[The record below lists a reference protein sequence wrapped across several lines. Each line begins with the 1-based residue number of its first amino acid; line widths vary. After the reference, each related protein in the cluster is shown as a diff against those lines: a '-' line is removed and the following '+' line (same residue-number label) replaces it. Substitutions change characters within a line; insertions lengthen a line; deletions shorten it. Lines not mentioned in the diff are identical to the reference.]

1 MKSLV
6 RTRRPRAVAAA
17 TTLTVAIALTA
28 CSGGDD
34 GSAADGPVQL
44 RMTTWS
50 SNEEHQAVLAEIA
63 DAYVEAHPDQV
74 SGVEFDAITDGTY
87 VSAVTTQIA
96 GGDAP
101 DLMWITESYA
111 EEFVSSGVLAD
122 VGPVFAETEG
132 YDVDDLVPSAME
144 LWRDG
149 EAIYAYPFSTSPF
162 GVYVNADLLAAAGQ
176 PDPRELI
183 AEDEWTWDRLAEVA
197 SATVAAEDVAGIQL
211 SVDDPY
217 ALPNDAITPIGL
229 AWGARPWSEDGTTCA
244 YTSPES
250 VAFFDWY
257 HTQVYDQRA
266 FPAVGETVDFA
277 AGQAAFRIGQL
288 SLSAGLGDAFAW
300 DFVPL
305 PEGPAGAVPV
315 MGQAGIGVLAN
326 GEHPDVAADFL
337 AHFTSPENAA
347 KLAAFFPPPRASLLD
362 VATLREA
369 APTLTEEQLQDTVID
384 PAHTA
389 TTKVGHPRLS
399 RMADTIRASLDALWD
414 PNADVEAV
422 LADVCAAI
430 EPTLA
435 E

>member
-1 MKSLV
+1 MKPLV
-6 RTRRPRAVAAA
+6 RIRTPRAVAAA
-17 TTLTVAIALTA
+17 TTLAVAFTLTS
-28 CSGGDD
+28 CSGSDE
-34 GSAADGPVQL
+34 GSSADGPVQL

-50 SNEEHQAVLAEIA
+50 GNEEHQAVLQEIA
-63 DAYVEAHPDQV
+63 DAYVEAHPDRV

-111 EEFVSSGVLAD
+111 EEFVSSGVLTD
-122 VGPVFAETEG
+122 LGPVFAGTEG
-132 YDVDDLVPSAME
+132 YDVEDLVPSATE

-149 EAIYAYPFSTSPF
+149 EALYAYPFSTSPF

-183 AEDEWTWDRLAEVA
+183 AGGGWTWDRLAEVA
-197 SATVAAEDVAGIQL
+197 SATAEGEGVAGIQL

-217 ALPNDAITPIGL
+217 ALPNGAITPLGL

-250 VAFFDWY
+250 VAFFEWY
-257 HTQVYDQRA
+257 HAQVYDHRA

-277 AGQAAFRIGQL
+277 SGQAAFRIGQL
-288 SLSAGLGDAFAW
+288 SLSAGLGDAFEW

-305 PEGPAGAVPV
+305 PEGPAGTVPV

-326 GEHPDVAADFL
+326 GDHPEVAADFL
-337 AHFTSPENAA
+337 AYFTNPENAA
-347 KLAAFFPPPRASLLD
+347 KLARFFPPPRESLLT
-362 VATLREA
+362 VETLRAA
-369 APTLTEEQLQDTVID
+369 APTLTEEQLQETLID
-384 PAHTA
+384 PARTA

-399 RMADTIRASLDALWD
+399 AMADTIRASMDSLWS
-414 PNADVEAV
+414 PEADVEAV
-422 LADVCAAI
+422 LADVCSSI
-430 EPTLA
+430 EPSLG